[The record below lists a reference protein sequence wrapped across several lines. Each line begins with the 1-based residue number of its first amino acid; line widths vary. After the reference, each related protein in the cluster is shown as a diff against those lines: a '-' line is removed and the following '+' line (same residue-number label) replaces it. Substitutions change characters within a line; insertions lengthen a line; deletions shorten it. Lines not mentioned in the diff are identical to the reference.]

1 MAKALIEEHALLP
14 GIGMLLVSVVAGSRT
29 ADGSARISGR
39 GGTCLRSLPTVS
51 TPRLRRG
58 ECQGGKPKS
67 YRCHRDRSKHTHMS
81 LLLKD
86 GAIMRQLDVNG

>member
-39 GGTCLRSLPTVS
+39 GGAGLRSLPTVPPS
-51 TPRLRRG
+51 RFRR
-58 ECQGGKPKS
+58 
-67 YRCHRDRSKHTHMS
+67 
-81 LLLKD
+81 
-86 GAIMRQLDVNG
+86 